1 MTADDLLPKFRVL
14 FPEFTSAPDIEVK
27 VYLNLAIATFSKCED
42 ATLYLAA
49 HNLTMANSAG
59 IGNASTV
66 ATTGNNQDSL
76 PLTAMGVDGKSAKF
90 GSIGK
95 DKDAQ
100 YSTTTYGLFFLQL
113 KKACAS
119 YVFAMRNAGNSF
131 FNYW

>member
-14 FPEFTSAPDIEVK
+14 FPEFTSEPDIKVK
-27 VYLNLAIATFSKCED
+27 VYLNLAITTFSKCED

-59 IGNASTV
+59 IGNLSTV
-66 ATTGNNQDSL
+66 PTTGNNQDSL
-76 PLTAMGVDGKSAKF
+76 PLKAMGVDGKNARF

-95 DKDAQ
+95 NKDAQ

-113 KKACAS
+113 RKACAS
-119 YVFAMRNAGNSF
+119 YIFAMSNAGNNS